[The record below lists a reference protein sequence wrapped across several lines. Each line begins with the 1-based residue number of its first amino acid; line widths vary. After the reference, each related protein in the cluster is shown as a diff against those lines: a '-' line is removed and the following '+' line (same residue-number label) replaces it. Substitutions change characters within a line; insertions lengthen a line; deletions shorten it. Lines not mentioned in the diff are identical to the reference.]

1 MNAVQQVGAQAKVRV
16 ERARARFGL
25 VDIVM
30 RVFKRFSEDD
40 GGSYSAALTY
50 YLFFSLF
57 PLLLFAASLLGYIT
71 FGNHDLQQK
80 IFSSGLR
87 TIPLLKDALSPNGV
101 GTLQSARGPAAII
114 GLVLALY
121 SGTGVIVAL
130 QHALNKIDHIHD
142 EPNFIQ
148 KRLRA
153 IKWLAVLSVAAVASL
168 ALTTVAQLAGPL
180 AAVLGIFGGLV
191 LNIGIF
197 MTAFR
202 FLPASDYSWRDVFPG
217 ACVAAAVFELLKLFG
232 ALYLEHGSKA
242 RNDTFGALAGAA
254 TLLVA
259 SFLLAQVILLS
270 AEVNAVLKERRTTRT
285 EHLTSEEAT

>member
-1 MNAVQQVGAQAKVRV
+1 MNPVQQVGTEAKAQV
-16 ERARARFGL
+16 EKARARWGL
-25 VDIVM
+25 VDVVL

-57 PLLLFAASLLGYIT
+57 PLLLFAAAVLGYIT

-80 IFSSGLR
+80 IFSSGLK
-87 TIPLLKDALSPNGV
+87 TIPMLKDALSPNGI
-101 GTLQSARGPAAII
+101 GTLQSSRGPAAII
-114 GLVLALY
+114 ALALALY

-130 QHALNKIDHIHD
+130 QHALNKVNHVTE
-142 EPNFIQ
+142 EPNFLQ

-153 IKWLAVLSVAAVASL
+153 LKWLAVLGVAAVASL
-168 ALTTVAQLAGPL
+168 AITTVTQLAGPL
-180 AAVLGIFGGLV
+180 AAVLGIVAGIALNV
-191 LNIGIF
+191 LIF

-202 FLPASDYSWRDVFPG
+202 FLPAVKTTWKEVLPG
-217 ACVAAAVFELLKLFG
+217 ACVAAVVFELLKLFG

-259 SFLLAQVILLS
+259 SYLLAQVILLS
-270 AEVNAVLKERRTTRT
+270 AEVNAVLGERRMTRS
-285 EHLTSEEAT
+285 EH

>member
-1 MNAVQQVGAQAKVRV
+1 MSGIQQVGAQAKARV
-16 ERARARFGL
+16 ERARARFPL

-57 PLLLFAASLLGYIT
+57 PLLLFAASVLGYLT
-71 FGNHDLQQK
+71 FGNHDLQRK

-101 GTLQSARGPAAII
+101 GTLQSSRGPAAII

-130 QHALNKIDHIHD
+130 EHALNKIHHLRE

-148 KRLRA
+148 KRLRSL
-153 IKWLAVLSVAAVASL
+153 KWLVVLGVAGVASL
-168 ALTTVAQLAGPL
+168 AITTIAQLAGPL
-180 AAVLGIFGGLV
+180 AAVLGVAGALIV
-191 LNIGIF
+191 NVGIF

-202 FLPASDYSWRDVFPG
+202 FLPADDSGWKSVFPG
-217 ACVAAAVFELLKLFG
+217 ACVAAVIFELLKLFG
-232 ALYLEHGSKA
+232 ALYLEHGS
-242 RNDTFGALAGAA
+242 RTRSDTFGALAGAA

-259 SFLLAQVILLS
+259 SYLLAQVILLS
-270 AEVNAVLKERRTTRT
+270 AEVNAVLKERRTSRT
-285 EHLTSEEAT
+285 DHLKEAT

>member
-1 MNAVQQVGAQAKVRV
+1 MNAVQQVGAQAKVKV

-25 VDIVM
+25 VDIVL

-71 FGNHDLQQK
+71 FGNHDLQHR

-87 TIPLLKDALSPNGV
+87 TIPMLKDALSPNGV
-101 GTLQSARGPAAII
+101 STLQSARGPAAII
-114 GLVLALY
+114 ALVLALY

-130 QHALNKIDHIHD
+130 QHALNKIHHATG
-142 EPNFIQ
+142 EPNFLQ

-153 IKWLAVLSVAAVASL
+153 LKWLAVLGVAAVASL
-168 ALTTVAQLAGPL
+168 AITTVTQLAGPL
-180 AAVLGIFGGLV
+180 AAVLGIAGGLA
-191 LNIGIF
+191 LNVGIF

-202 FLPASDYSWRDVFPG
+202 FLPVTDNGWKEVFPG
-217 ACVAAAVFELLKLFG
+217 ACVAAVVFELLKLFG

-259 SFLLAQVILLS
+259 SYLLAQVILLS
-270 AEVNAVLKERRTTRT
+270 AEVNAVIRERRLCRT
-285 EHLTSEEAT
+285 DHPTSEEAT